1 MKNPSDRND
10 WHKSNRNIQPRLF
23 GISALPLTYS
33 FFSSNCDTSQLTFA
47 IYFKSGYFG
56 VMGSC
61 NIQCS
66 TQVCVVHQ
74 IRNACRYVVW
84 KDKKAFTADMKP
96 IYDAPNKQAAQAA
109 LADFADRWESKYPYA
124 VRSWKENW
132 DELTVFYDFPLEIR
146 RIIYTTNIIE
156 NMNGKIRKY
165 TKKKLSFPSDD
176 AVLKSVYL
184 ALREIS
190 RKWTMPI
197 RNWAIIL
204 NQFLTLFE
212 NRVQL

>member
-1 MKNPSDRND
+1 MVSPLLYGVFFLSVV
-10 WHKSNRNIQPRLF
+10 PRSVL
-23 GISALPLTYS
+23 S
-33 FFSSNCDTSQLTFA
+33 
-47 IYFKSGYFG
+47 
-56 VMGSC
+56 
-61 NIQCS
+61 
-66 TQVCVVHQ
+66 
-74 IRNACRYVVW
+74 IRSEMRADMLYR
-84 KDKKAFTADMKP
+84 KDKKAFTADIKP

-109 LADFADRWESKYPYA
+109 LADFAGRWESKYPYA
-124 VRSWKENW
+124 VRSWRENW

-165 TKKKLSFPSDD
+165 TKNKLSFPSDD

-190 RKWTMPI
+190 KKWTMPI
-197 RNWAIIL
+197 HNWGIIL

-212 NRVQL
+212 KRVQL

>member
-1 MKNPSDRND
+1 
-10 WHKSNRNIQPRLF
+10 
-23 GISALPLTYS
+23 
-33 FFSSNCDTSQLTFA
+33 
-47 IYFKSGYFG
+47 
-56 VMGSC
+56 
-61 NIQCS
+61 
-66 TQVCVVHQ
+66 
-74 IRNACRYVVW
+74 
-84 KDKKAFTADMKP
+84 MKP

-124 VRSWKENW
+124 VRSWRENW

-165 TKKKLSFPSDD
+165 TKNKLSFPSDD

-190 RKWTMPI
+190 KKWTMPI
-197 RNWAIIL
+197 HNWGIIL

-212 NRVQL
+212 KRVQL